1 MKDGWI
7 WWIWHLTIIDGDFI
21 AGEQPDLLRMDNDTA
36 GLI

>member
-7 WWIWHLTIIDGDFI
+7 WWIWHLTINDGDFI